1 MAKKE
6 EKKQE
11 KPGYKTTEFIVCLVV
26 LLLGAL
32 MQSGVVS
39 DGGSVSKIT
48 GGAMEVLAALGYT
61 WSRATVKLGAKDAKS
76 E

>member
-1 MAKKE
+1 MPKKE

-32 MQSGVVS
+32 MQSGVIS

-48 GGAMEVLAALGYT
+48 GGAMEVLAALGYLHLEQ
-61 WSRATVKLGAKDAKS
+61 SNHKARGKGCC
-76 E
+76 